1 MNKCDSVFSELTT
14 IYDTTD
20 PVRAASLPVK
30 LSFAVFGLQDCD
42 GVGGSVRPG
51 ECGNDFIF
59 RGMYGH
65 GVQSWR
71 WRLVWQTPGCGV
83 AFDVPCKGIYQE
95 HEADGDDPRIV
106 AEALADACLNITKRG
121 LIFLNQNVR
130 LYAVMDENDVSFR
143 LLRENTCT
151 VLYEGKGLAALLD
164 VLDGV
169 TECSHKRDI
178 I

>member
-1 MNKCDSVFSELTT
+1 MKKCDSVFSELTT
-14 IYDTTD
+14 LYDTTD
-20 PVRAASLPVK
+20 PVRAASLPVQ
-30 LSFAVFGLQDCD
+30 LSFAVFGQQDST
-42 GVGGSVRPG
+42 GGTVSLDACR
-51 ECGNDFIF
+51 EDFIF

-71 WRLVWQTPGCGV
+71 WRLVWQTPWCGV

-106 AEALADACLNITKRG
+106 AEALADACLNITTRG

-143 LLRENTCT
+143 LLRKNTCT

-169 TECSHKRDI
+169 TVWSHKREI